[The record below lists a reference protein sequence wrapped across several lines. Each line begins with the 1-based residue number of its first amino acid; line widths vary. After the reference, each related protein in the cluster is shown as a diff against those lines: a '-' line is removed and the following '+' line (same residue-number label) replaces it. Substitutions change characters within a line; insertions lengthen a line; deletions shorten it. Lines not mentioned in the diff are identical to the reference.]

1 MAGRSHHD
9 NHNDPTNHHDYL
21 NDDNNSSS
29 NINPRNN
36 DDSASDN
43 HNSCIVGRSHLYI
56 DDGCDNIY
64 NDH

>member
-9 NHNDPTNHHDYL
+9 YL
-21 NDDNNSSS
+21 NDDNHGRSNNDNNSSS
-29 NINPRNN
+29 NINPRDI
-36 DDSASDN
+36 DDSARDN